1 MSLRTGSQISPGN
14 AEARRLYP
22 DLDQVLVRMMVLLGT
37 SAAMVA
43 AQAAGARPSVWLQA
57 VVAGL
62 AVLTALR
69 PESVAGT
76 ALLVGTAY
84 TWGLAPETLSPVVLI
99 AAAGMIL
106 VHVSA
111 LVAAQGPA
119 LVRVDPVQVRRWAL
133 RGVVLW
139 LAAAAVWGLSTAAVE
154 LPGPRLTYATGLTV
168 LIVLA
173 VVSTRKIGTPA
184 HR

>member
-1 MSLRTGSQISPGN
+1 MSAQVNPQTVPGN

-22 DLDQVLVRMMVLLGT
+22 DLDQVLVRMMVLLGAST
-37 SAAMVA
+37 AMVA
-43 AQAAGARPSVWLQA
+43 AQAAGARPSIWLQA

-76 ALLVGTAY
+76 GLLVGTAY

-99 AAAGMIL
+99 AAAGMVL

-119 LVRVDPVQVRRWAL
+119 LVRVDPVQVRRWAV
-133 RGVVLW
+133 RGVFLW
-139 LAAAAVWGLSTAAVE
+139 LAAAAVWGLSTGVVD
-154 LPGPRLTYATGLTV
+154 LPHPRLTYATGLTV

-173 VVSTRKIGTPA
+173 VVATRKIGTGP